1 MYDMKNSNQ
10 TKDKKLI
17 RILSVRLTEN
27 DYNTLLTISET
38 SGSDVSKIIRTITRP
53 IVDLIKENNLKDK

>member
-1 MYDMKNSNQ
+1 MKNSNQ
-10 TKDKKLI
+10 IKEKKLI
-17 RILSVRLTEN
+17 RILTVRLTES

-38 SGSDVSKIIRTITRP
+38 SGSDVSKIIRTITKP

>member
-10 TKDKKLI
+10 TKDKRLN
-17 RILSVRLTEN
+17 RVLTVRLTDS

-38 SGSDVSKIIRTITRP
+38 SGSDISKVIRTITRP
-53 IVDLIKENNLKDK
+53 IVDLTKENNLKDK

>member
-1 MYDMKNSNQ
+1 MKNSNQ